1 MFFSIVVPVYNV
13 EKYLRECLDSI
24 LNQTF
29 TDFELILVDDGSKD
43 SSPLICDEYAQKDER
58 IKVIHEQ
65 NGGQA
70 EARNIGTKT
79 ANGKYIV
86 YIDSDDYIIEN
97 TFLEDLYEAA
107 KTETDIICYKYRKY
121 YDDTRALAN
130 DGFKISTFETQ
141 DSMAFRINKL
151 VANDAF
157 YCAPWSK
164 TIKLSVIKDN
174 EVEFKSG
181 LLSEDQEWYYNV
193 LINSASIE
201 GIDKSYIAYRQRSN
215 SISNTWKIKNLTDT
229 IGIIKNWKEKIEA
242 SDLEKELKL
251 SLLNSL
257 AKLYCNLLIG
267 YTRYNN
273 NEKKRYYQELKAL
286 SNLIEYHINP
296 RVNTFYKIYKIGGFG
311 LLMSALKVICKI
323 KQRKG

>member
-13 EKYLRECLDSI
+13 EKYLRECIDSI
-24 LNQTF
+24 LRQTF
-29 TDFELILVDDGSKD
+29 TDFELILVDDGSTD
-43 SSPLICDEYAQKDER
+43 NSPLICDDYAQNDGR
-58 IKVIHEQ
+58 IKVIHKQ

-79 ANGKYIV
+79 ANGKYII

-97 TFLEDLYEAA
+97 TFLQDLYEIA
-107 KTETDIICYKYRKY
+107 KTGIDIICYKFRKY
-121 YDDTRALAN
+121 YDDTKELS
-130 DGFKISTFETQ
+130 DVGFKIPEFETQ
-141 DSMAFRINKL
+141 DSMALRINKL

-174 EVEFKSG
+174 AVEFKSG

-215 SISNTWKIKNLTDT
+215 SNSNTWKIKNLTDT
-229 IGIIKNWKEKIEA
+229 IDIIKNWKEKMEA

-273 NEKKRYYQELKAL
+273 NEKKQYYQELRAL
-286 SNLIEYHINP
+286 SNIVEYHINP

-323 KQRKG
+323 K